1 MIVGKITPKYFPKIF
16 GKNQDEP
23 LNKEKVIVKF
33 KQLKNKNKITK
44 SIEKI
49 ASGYLQIASENMANA
64 IKKISIQRGHDITK
78 YTLSCY
84 GGASGQHA
92 CSVANSLGIKKIVFN
107 KFSGVLSAYGMG
119 ISSVRSYRQKNVNE
133 KLNDKNLKNLNKT
146 FDTLKQE
153 CLDELFKK
161 SNEQKKNNCKL

>member
-1 MIVGKITPKYFPKIF
+1 MIT
-16 GKNQDEP
+16 
-23 LNKEKVIVKF
+23 KF

-133 KLNDKNLKNLNKT
+133 KLNHKNLNNLNKI

-153 CLDELFKK
+153 CFDELFKK
-161 SNEQKKNNCKL
+161 SHEPKKFIVNYKLFLKYFNSTTTIEIPFNLSLIHI